1 MDSRQTSDY
10 EVYKKTRG
18 FLINV
23 ALGKE
28 PADLVLSG
36 GNIVCVDT
44 REIYSA
50 DVAVKGNRIA
60 LVGDASHTI
69 GPKTKVIDVKG
80 KWISPGLMDAH
91 MHVESS
97 MLTVTEMARLLIP
110 RGVTAI
116 FADPHEIGN
125 LFGIKGVRVMWEE
138 AQQVPMHVY
147 ICPSSAV
154 PTAMGLE
161 TSGAIIGPDQD
172 AEMLDWDNV
181 VALGEIMSPFVLAG
195 YEDQQQKISNA
206 IARGKIVNGHTEGI
220 HGPSLNAFL
229 AAGVQ
234 DSHNSFTIEEGLE
247 LLRLGAK
254 AIILEGTIIK
264 RLPSL
269 ARLITERGIDPRH
282 ILLCTD
288 DMAPEDLYYNGQVD
302 GIVRKAVKEGIDP
315 IVAIQMGSLNCA
327 EHYMLNR
334 DQGSV
339 VPGKLADLVVLDDLN
354 TFKVNQVFIGGQLVA
369 ENDRMVVELK
379 PFKYPTWML
388 DSVHISGKMKKDDFR
403 YLTNTTSPKVNVR
416 VMTAGVINKE
426 IHEMLPVVSGEIM
439 PDVKN
444 DVLKMCVVER
454 HTASGRIGRG
464 FVKGFGLKRGAIG
477 SSIAH
482 NHHNL
487 ITVGTNDA
495 DIAAVINRLSEI
507 KGGFVAVLDGKVV
520 GETLMPIA
528 GLLSEKRGSELL
540 KDMDALNRC
549 ARELLGCSM
558 PALFMELS
566 FMGLPV
572 VPELH
577 ISDLGL
583 VSAAEFKIVPLE
595 VE

>member
-1 MDSRQTSDY
+1 MESHRAYDF
-10 EVYKKTRG
+10 EVYKKTRA

-28 PADLVLSG
+28 PADLVLKG

-44 REIYSA
+44 REVYQA

-60 LVGDASHTI
+60 LVGDASNTI
-69 GPKTKVIDVKG
+69 GPNTNVIDVKG

-97 MLTVTEMARLLIP
+97 MLTVTEMARLLLP

-125 LFGIKGVRVMWEE
+125 VFGINGIRVMWEE
-138 AQQVPMHVY
+138 AQQVPLHVY

-161 TSGAIIGPDQD
+161 TTGATIGPDQD

-195 YEDQQQKISNA
+195 YEDQQQKIYQT
-206 IARGKIVNGHTEGI
+206 IVRDKVVNGHTEGI
-220 HGPSLNAFL
+220 HGASLNAFL

-264 RLPSL
+264 RLHSL
-269 ARLITERGIDPRH
+269 ARLITENGIDPRH

-327 EHYMLNR
+327 EHYLLNR
-334 DQGSV
+334 DQGSIT
-339 VPGKLADLVVLDDLN
+339 PGKLADIVVLDDLN
-354 TFKVNQVFIGGQLVA
+354 TFKVNQVFIGGQLTA
-369 ENDRMVVELK
+369 ENGQMVVDLK
-379 PFKYPTWML
+379 PFKYPAWML
-388 DSVHISGKMKKDDFR
+388 DSVHVSGIMKKDDFR
-403 YLTNTTSPKVNVR
+403 YLTKATGPKVKVR
-416 VMTAGVINKE
+416 IMTAKLINKE
-426 IHEMLPVVSGEIM
+426 IHETLPVVNGEIM
-439 PDVKN
+439 PDVEN
-444 DVLKMCVVER
+444 DVIKMCVVER

-464 FVKGFGLKRGAIG
+464 FVKGFGIKQGAIG

-487 ITVGTNDA
+487 IAMGTNDA
-495 DIAAVINRLSEI
+495 DIAAVFNRLSEI

-520 GETLMPIA
+520 GETLLPIA
-528 GLLSEKRGSELL
+528 GLLSEKRGVELL

-549 ARELLGCSM
+549 ARELLDCQM